1 MRKLFF
7 VLAGFLF
14 TTSYAQQKGKDYTNI
29 LKSKN
34 IYEINAFLIEAHPD
48 DPRRSIL
55 KPKVMGMMNEYIQE
69 ALPGDPKVRQMQT
82 WLATLKRKSSLKIDF
97 KEFNE
102 NLKKQQI
109 LKLQKELQAK
119 QNFDFTLSNPQNV
132 YVNSSVDSKNVAVIQ
147 DTEAAEFNALMTE
160 SADQHKDKTVKLL
173 NSLFDNDPNSKECII
188 MITNNSDCNII
199 VRIDGVGDTKYK
211 LPVPAGKENSL
222 VVAKGDY
229 LLTSLV
235 CGSQYAS
242 QKTIQKPLMVT
253 LGNN

>member
-1 MRKLFF
+1 
-7 VLAGFLF
+7 
-14 TTSYAQQKGKDYTNI
+14 
-29 LKSKN
+29 
-34 IYEINAFLIEAHPD
+34 
-48 DPRRSIL
+48 
-55 KPKVMGMMNEYIQE
+55 
-69 ALPGDPKVRQMQT
+69 
-82 WLATLKRKSSLKIDF
+82 
-97 KEFNE
+97 
-102 NLKKQQI
+102 
-109 LKLQKELQAK
+109 
-119 QNFDFTLSNPQNV
+119 
-132 YVNSSVDSKNVAVIQ
+132 
-147 DTEAAEFNALMTE
+147 MTE